1 MIPLNM
7 VLKAQDGRPR
17 KYTLPDTEQHRC
29 NPHSWVSEKV
39 RNELID
45 NNPRMSI
52 MFPDNTDN
60 TNEDEDDMSTN
71 GKSIGYLR
79 VSSTDQTTARQLDG
93 IALDKV
99 FEDKASGKDAD
110 RAQLQAALDY
120 LRDGDILHVH
130 SIDRLARNLADL
142 EKIVSTLTAKG
153 VEVRFHKEGLT
164 FRSNANDPMQTLLF
178 HVMGAFAQFE
188 RTLIR
193 ERQREGIAAAKA
205 AGKPLGRRAAL
216 TPAQIAE
223 AKSRRAGGES
233 AASLAK
239 AFGISRATMY
249 QHLGQTA

>member
-1 MIPLNM
+1 M
-7 VLKAQDGRPR
+7 GSPR
-17 KYTLPDTEQHRC
+17 KYTLIDNKPMLC
-29 NPHSWVSEKV
+29 NPHRWVSEKV

-45 NNPRMSI
+45 NSPRMSI
-52 MFPDNTDN
+52 MFSDNADN
-60 TNEDEDDMSTN
+60 NNEDDMS

-93 IALDKV
+93 IALDRV
-99 FEDKASGKDAD
+99 FEDKVSGKDAD

-188 RTLIR
+188 RSLIR

-205 AGKPLGRRAAL
+205 AGKPLGRRAAM
-216 TPAQIAE
+216 TPAQIAD
-223 AKSRRAGGES
+223 AKARRCAGES
-233 AASLAK
+233 AANLAR
-239 AFGISRATMY
+239 AFGVSRATMFSAI
-249 QHLGQTA
+249 GRQTE